1 MILKFI
7 VLEVDN
13 LKKPHVYEKYTK
25 TKSKDVK
32 MNADKY
38 NFNETDYNQ
47 GMLITYTTFIQLKF
61 NTKNEFYSVFFF

>member
-13 LKKPHVYEKYTK
+13 LKKPNVYEKYTK
-25 TKSKDVK
+25 NKSKDVK

-47 GMLITYTTFIQLKF
+47 GKLINYITFTTK
-61 NTKNEFYSVFFF
+61 T

>member
-13 LKKPHVYEKYTK
+13 LKKPNVYEKYTK
-25 TKSKDVK
+25 NKSKDVK

-38 NFNETDYNQ
+38 NFKETDYNQ
-47 GMLITYTTFIQLKF
+47 GKLITYTKT
-61 NTKNEFYSVFFF
+61 

>member
-25 TKSKDVK
+25 NKSKDVK

-38 NFNETDYNQ
+38 NFNEIDSNQ
-47 GMLITYTTFIQLKF
+47 GKLITYTTFT
-61 NTKNEFYSVFFF
+61 TKT